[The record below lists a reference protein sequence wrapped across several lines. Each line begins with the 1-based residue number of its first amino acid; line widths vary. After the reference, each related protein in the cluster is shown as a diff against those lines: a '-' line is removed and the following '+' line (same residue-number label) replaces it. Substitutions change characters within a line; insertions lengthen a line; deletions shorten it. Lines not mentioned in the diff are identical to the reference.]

1 MHYGSSS
8 LYTSRR
14 IVSQPIFPFPYHSH
28 IHMPRYSGH
37 TQMWDRFCSGRA
49 KSRSDGL
56 LEFGLQF
63 RPPMLP
69 HGPWSGLRWCIT
81 WVQVRSFL
89 LWNPRGVPTLVF
101 CDQSCTMH
109 PNTQTHVK
117 TTYDASYSRMFFVI
131 SSFLW
136 LVEGTMKL
144 SMCTIYLT
152 DTNWC
157 LRGS

>member
-1 MHYGSSS
+1 MHCGSSS

-81 WVQVRSFL
+81 WVQVRSFFPETHVVFL
-89 LWNPRGVPTLVF
+89 HWCFVTNPAQCIP
-101 CDQSCTMH
+101 
-109 PNTQTHVK
+109 THVK